1 MGRKNSKK
9 KSHKEK
15 HRPSATV
22 KVLKGVLD
30 ITRSGIGYV
39 PIEGMDTDILIRPG
53 DFNTA
58 LLGDTVRVAIK

>member
-15 HRPSATV
+15 HRPSATG

-39 PIEGMDTDILIRPG
+39 PIEGCG
-53 DFNTA
+53 KTA
-58 LLGDTVRVAIK
+58 SVG